1 MRIFCLAV
9 FCVALLMRVVAY
21 ATAEAVDPVYI
32 GVWQVTGVAPAPWLK
47 SKRQPRASERAH
59 LVGKVRQPRASERA
73 RLVGKVVVFKPTLI
87 AGPAPFTC
95 KGPRYRL
102 RDLAPDTLFDGAF
115 AALRAQDKSLDPA
128 KLAAQL
134 GFAGDTVP
142 TLETGCAFKVYFAD
156 AATAHVG
163 LDGFVYTLKKQ

>member
-1 MRIFCLAV
+1 
-9 FCVALLMRVVAY
+9 MRVVAY
-21 ATAEAVDPVYI
+21 ATADAVDPVYI
-32 GVWQVTGVAPAPWLK
+32 GVWQVTGAVPAPWTK
-47 SKRQPRASERAH
+47 AEGKPSASERAH
-59 LVGKVRQPRASERA
+59 
-73 RLVGKVVVFKPTLI
+73 LVGKVVVFKPTLI

-163 LDGFVYTLKKQ
+163 LDSFVYTLKKQ